1 MLHNWDILI
10 DRISDFNFT
19 PSDAAYTLAVG
30 DTLLPEQEA
39 TISSSLVIHSS
50 VDASVGA
57 NTLASNIAPDNE
69 SEDMD
74 PDRVIT
80 NARQAEPHDGLLT
93 ISQFNAWFSSLP
105 NLRSAYN
112 DGLEE
117 FSKLYTLPTYGRRVS
132 LPLGR
137 RGSHEPAYTSYT
149 HYWQSVLG
157 TNNIFINESL
167 AYG

>member
-1 MLHNWDILI
+1 M
-10 DRISDFNFT
+10 
-19 PSDAAYTLAVG
+19 
-30 DTLLPEQEA
+30 
-39 TISSSLVIHSS
+39 ISSSLVIHSS

-57 NTLASNIAPDNE
+57 NVVPEND
-69 SEDMD
+69 SEDID

-80 NARQAEPHDGLLT
+80 NARQAESHDGLLS

-112 DGLEE
+112 DGLQEV
-117 FSKLYTLPTYGRRVS
+117 FKLSDTLPTYGSRVT
-132 LPLGR
+132 LPPGR

-157 TNNIFINESL
+157 TQYILNTESL

>member
-1 MLHNWDILI
+1 M
-10 DRISDFNFT
+10 
-19 PSDAAYTLAVG
+19 
-30 DTLLPEQEA
+30 
-39 TISSSLVIHSS
+39 ISSSLVIHSS

-57 NTLASNIAPDNE
+57 NILSSNGAPDND
-69 SEDMD
+69 SEDID

-80 NARQAEPHDGLLT
+80 NARQAESHDELLT
-93 ISQFNAWFSSLP
+93 ISQFVTWFSSLP

-112 DGLEE
+112 DGLREV
-117 FSKLYTLPTYGRRVS
+117 SKLSDTLPTYGRRMT

-137 RGSHEPAYTSYT
+137 CGSHEPAYTSYT

-157 TNNIFINESL
+157 TKNILRTESL

>member
-1 MLHNWDILI
+1 M
-10 DRISDFNFT
+10 
-19 PSDAAYTLAVG
+19 
-30 DTLLPEQEA
+30 
-39 TISSSLVIHSS
+39 ISSSLVIHSS

-57 NTLASNIAPDNE
+57 ITLASKTAPDNNE
-69 SEDMD
+69 SEDID

-80 NARQAEPHDGLLT
+80 NARNAETHDGLLT
-93 ISQFNAWFSSLP
+93 VSQLIDWFSSLP

-112 DGLEE
+112 DGLQEV
-117 FSKLYTLPTYGRRVS
+117 SKLSDTLPTYGHRVT

-157 TNNIFINESL
+157 TNNILSAESP
-167 AYG
+167 AYR

>member
-1 MLHNWDILI
+1 MFYKLYILLG
-10 DRISDFNFT
+10 RISDFNFT
-19 PSDAAYTLAVG
+19 PSDAAYTLTVG

-39 TISSSLVIHSS
+39 MISSSLVIHSS

-57 NTLASNIAPDNE
+57 NTLDND
-69 SEDMD
+69 SEDID

-80 NARQAEPHDGLLT
+80 NARQAESHDGLLT
-93 ISQFNAWFSSLP
+93 ISQFIAWFSLLP

-112 DGLEE
+112 DGLLEV
-117 FSKLYTLPTYGRRVS
+117 SKLSDTLPSYASRVNLPPGR
-132 LPLGR
+132 L
-137 RGSHEPAYTSYT
+137 GSHEPAYTSYT

-157 TNNIFINESL
+157 TNNILITECL